1 MRTLGKFQGSEMSPG
16 LFQNI
21 TVFIPGVTERNEDAG
36 LPQDFIVL
44 MYIRLIR
51 KRGKL
56 LQLSY

>member
-1 MRTLGKFQGSEMSPG
+1 MRTLGKFQRSEMSPE